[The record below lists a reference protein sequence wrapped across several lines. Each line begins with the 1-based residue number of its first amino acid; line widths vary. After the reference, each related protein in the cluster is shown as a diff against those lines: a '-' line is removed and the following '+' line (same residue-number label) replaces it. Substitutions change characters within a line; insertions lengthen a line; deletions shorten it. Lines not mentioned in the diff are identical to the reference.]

1 MTFSRTR
8 RLSPNQIGEDI
19 DCLNGLRTV
28 EGYSSPRPEAT
39 LEAIEQAYNT
49 MLDRQREATE
59 LEARYRAAI
68 DDARDAEYEFHDS
81 IIAMKE
87 VVRGIFGSDSNA
99 AQAVGLRKRSEYRR
113 PNRSASTTES

>member
-1 MTFSRTR
+1 MTLSRTR
-8 RLSPNQIGEDI
+8 RLSPNQINEDI

-28 EGYSSPRPEAT
+28 EGYATARPEAT
-39 LEAIEQAYNT
+39 LEAIEAAYTT

-59 LEARYRAAI
+59 SEARYRAAI
-68 DDARDAEYEFHDS
+68 DDAREAEYDFHDA

-87 VVRGIFGSDSNA
+87 VVRGIFGTDSNA

-113 PNRSASTTES
+113 PARPGSTTEE